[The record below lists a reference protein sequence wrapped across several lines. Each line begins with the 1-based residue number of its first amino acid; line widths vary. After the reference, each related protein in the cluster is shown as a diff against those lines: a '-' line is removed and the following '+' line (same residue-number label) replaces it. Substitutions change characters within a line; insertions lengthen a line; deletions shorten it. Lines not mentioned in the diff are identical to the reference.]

1 VLAYSIEKGLKISAY
16 IGGSMKQ
23 RFTLIA
29 LALFAVLQLA
39 GHVPARAAEDVT
51 ITAKNFSFS
60 PAVVRLKKGEPVV
73 FHLRAA
79 QGVHGLNAPE
89 VGIYSMVLTAKE
101 QIVHATPSRAGVFV
115 IHCSIVCGTGHH
127 QMEMTFIVR

>member
-1 VLAYSIEKGLKISAY
+1 
-16 IGGSMKQ
+16 MKQ
-23 RFTLIA
+23 RFTIIA
-29 LALFAVLQLA
+29 AALFVALQFTGKL
-39 GHVPARAAEDVT
+39 PAQANNDVT

-89 VGIYSMVLTAKE
+89 VGLDHIVLTAKE
-101 QIVHATPSRAGVFV
+101 QIVKVTPMKAGTFV
-115 IHCSIVCGTGHH
+115 VHCSIVCGAGHA
-127 QMEMTFIVR
+127 QMALTFIVK

>member
-1 VLAYSIEKGLKISAY
+1 
-16 IGGSMKQ
+16 MKQ

-29 LALFAVLQLA
+29 LALFAALQLA
-39 GHVPARAAEDVT
+39 GHVPAQASDDVT

-79 QGVHGLNAPE
+79 QGVHGLDAPE
-89 VGIYSMVLTAKE
+89 VGIHRMVLTAKE
-101 QIVHATPSRAGVFV
+101 QIVRATPSRAGTFV
-115 IHCSIVCGTGHH
+115 VHCTIVCGTGHARM
-127 QMEMTFIVR
+127 QMTFIVR

>member
-1 VLAYSIEKGLKISAY
+1 
-16 IGGSMKQ
+16 MK

-29 LALFAVLQLA
+29 LILFAVVLFAGQL
-39 GHVPARAAEDVT
+39 PALATNDVT

-79 QGVHGLNAPE
+79 QGIHGLNVPE
-89 VGIYSMVLTAKE
+89 VGINSIVLTAKE
-101 QIVHATPSRAGVFV
+101 QIVKATPMKAGTFV
-115 IHCSIVCGTGHH
+115 AHCSIVCGTGHA
-127 QMEMTFIVR
+127 QMAMTFIVK

>member
-1 VLAYSIEKGLKISAY
+1 
-16 IGGSMKQ
+16 MKQ
-23 RFTLIA
+23 RLTLIA
-29 LALFAVLQLA
+29 LALFVALQLP
-39 GHVPARAAEDVT
+39 GKLPAQAANDVT

-89 VGIYSMVLTAKE
+89 VGINNIVLTAKE
-101 QIVHATPSRAGVFV
+101 QIVRATPTKAGTFV
-115 IHCSIVCGTGHH
+115 VHCSIVCGTGHA
-127 QMEMTFIVR
+127 QMAMTFIVK

>member
-1 VLAYSIEKGLKISAY
+1 
-16 IGGSMKQ
+16 MK

-29 LALFAVLQLA
+29 LILFAVVLLA
-39 GHVPARAAEDVT
+39 GKLPALATNDVT

-79 QGVHGLNAPE
+79 QGIHGLNVPE
-89 VGIYSMVLTAKE
+89 VGINSIVLTAKE
-101 QIVHATPSRAGVFV
+101 QIVKATPMKAGTFV
-115 IHCSIVCGTGHH
+115 AHCSIVCGTGHA
-127 QMEMTFIVR
+127 QMAMTFIVK